1 MDSPEILTKPRR
13 ECSRIIKPL
22 HNNQWVP
29 MKLILKKFV
38 RSLEVA
44 MVVLNLLRFAVLLAF
59 VSVPW
64 VDLPSLFNRP
74 ARRTSYV
81 IIRLSLSGQQQWISI
96 RNKNIP
102 VMKPIK
108 QPRLKTSQRR
118 SQIP

>member
-13 ECSRIIKPL
+13 ECSRIIKLL
-22 HNNQWVP
+22 HKNQWEP

-59 VSVPW
+59 VSVHW

-74 ARRTSYV
+74 SRRTSYV